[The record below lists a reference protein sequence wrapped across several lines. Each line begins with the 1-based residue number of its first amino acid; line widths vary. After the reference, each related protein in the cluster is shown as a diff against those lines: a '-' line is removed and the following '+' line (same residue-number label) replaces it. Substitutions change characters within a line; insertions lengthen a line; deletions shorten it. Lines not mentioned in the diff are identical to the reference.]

1 MVTLPQ
7 NPHHQKYKA
16 RYIRPGTGLFHD
28 IGRRQE
34 ARRRGASQLHA
45 MADVPDDGE
54 PCRFRFLALF
64 GQPEKQFCRIYVQ
77 GSAGVRCLEKRNLP
91 EVAAIGA
98 ALAEGS

>member
-1 MVTLPQ
+1 MATLPQ

-45 MADVPDDGE
+45 MADVLDDGE
-54 PCRFRFLALF
+54 PCRFHFLALF
-64 GQPEKQFCRIYVQ
+64 GQPEKLFCRIYVQ